1 MVVVAGRRCGL
12 RHVGGMVAQGACRGA
27 IRARGG
33 AKGAWEGGRQPVG
46 PHPFDSTRKTC
57 PQRCASPRR
66 ARTHRCLLTAAAA
79 GGGGRWYIGGVGRDA
94 GPVWDDSDVPP
105 LRRLD
110 LGLGDAGP
118 WMGGRDGDM
127 TDEVED
133 PPGRP

>member
-1 MVVVAGRRCGL
+1 MRR
-12 RHVGGMVAQGACRGA
+12 RDERERIGAC
-27 IRARGG
+27 
-33 AKGAWEGGRQPVG
+33 
-46 PHPFDSTRKTC
+46 S
-57 PQRCASPRR
+57 RR
-66 ARTHRCLLTAAAA
+66 RRR
-79 GGGGRWYIGGVGRDA
+79 GGGGSWYIGGVGRDA